1 MFFKFSKNIHY
12 SKLCVGRGKVPT
24 LKNLAKI
31 RFFVPNP
38 FSESKKWTK
47 INVHFWNS
55 QNTFGK
61 TIICDHNE
69 KLSSQHKKNN
79 SNFVTLIFFY
89 LSSVLFRKLFL
100 LSI

>member
-1 MFFKFSKNIHY
+1 MFFKPFRKYINLI
-12 SKLCVGRGKVPT
+12 CGTKVPT

-47 INVHFWNS
+47 INVHFWKS

-61 TIICDHNE
+61 RVICDHNE
-69 KLSSQHKKNN
+69 NLSSGHKKNN
-79 SNFVTLIFFY
+79 SKFVTLIFF
-89 LSSVLFRKLFL
+89 
-100 LSI
+100 I